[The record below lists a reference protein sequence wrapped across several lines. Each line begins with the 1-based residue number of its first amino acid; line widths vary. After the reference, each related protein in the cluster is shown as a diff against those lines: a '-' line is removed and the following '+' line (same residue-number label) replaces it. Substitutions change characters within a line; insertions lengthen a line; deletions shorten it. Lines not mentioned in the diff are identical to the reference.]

1 MIPSSDV
8 ASEDP
13 ATLEAFDDGAPPEA
27 VPNVCH
33 TEAEPPKQGEQSLV
47 RDLIAL
53 TKPGIIRMC
62 VIMTVGGIWLAPGT
76 PSVLTIIATLVGS
89 AAAVGSANAFN
100 MIVERE
106 KDRHMRRTRKRP
118 LPDGRLDL
126 NTAITFASVLGVA
139 SIVVLGLLANWLTA
153 GLALFAIFSYVLI
166 YTPMKYRSPA
176 ALIVGAVPGAI
187 PPLLGWTAVTNNLD
201 LPGVVLF
208 GILMIWQIPHFI
220 AIALYRKADY
230 ERAGIKAISV
240 TSTDTVAKL
249 HAAAWAVALIPV
261 SMALTPLGLTG
272 VTYFVAAFV
281 LGLAYFVWSLTGLRE
296 SAGDK
301 WARGYFFASLVY
313 LPALTLAL
321 VLDVALLP

>member
-1 MIPSSDV
+1 MSGEVASSDSSGSMGGG
-8 ASEDP
+8 ASEP
-13 ATLEAFDDGAPPEA
+13 AEP

-33 TEAEPPKQGEQSLV
+33 TEAEPPKKGEPSTV

-62 VIMTVGGIWLAPGT
+62 LIMTVGGIWLAPGT
-76 PSVLTIIATLVGS
+76 PSILAIVATLLGS

-126 NTAITFASVLGVA
+126 NTAITFATVLGVA
-139 SIVVLGLLANWLTA
+139 SILLLGLFANLLTA

-176 ALIVGAVPGAI
+176 ALVVGAVPGAI

-208 GILMIWQIPHFI
+208 AILMIWQIPHFI

-240 TSTDTVAKL
+240 TSSNMVAKL

-272 VTYFVAAFV
+272 ITYFVAALV